1 MNIQIN
7 SLYSNFILW
16 FKKKSGI
23 DLSLYKEEQMKRR
36 ISSFYQKY
44 GASGLPDASEMMEN
58 SPEMYKLFVEHIT
71 INVTE
76 FYRSPVQ
83 WKKLRDLIIPE
94 LIQVKKNIRCW
105 SAACSSGEEP
115 YSLSMVFAYS
125 FPDVQVS
132 ILATDLDSAIL
143 DRAQLATYPQA
154 ALRGLP
160 LTLKGYLQ
168 PQGIEWEVVAKIREK
183 VLFQKHNL
191 LSDPFEPNLDLIVCR
206 NVMIYFTEEAKHQ
219 VYGRFSASLREGGFL
234 FVGGTE
240 QINNPGRYALEA
252 VGSFFYRKKRNQ
264 EEQTMGI

>member
-16 FKKKSGI
+16 FMKKSGI

-44 GASGLPDASEMMEN
+44 GASGFPDASRMMEN
-58 SPEMYKLFVEHIT
+58 DPEMYNSFVEHIT

-76 FYRSPVQ
+76 FYRSPEQ
-83 WKKLRDLIIPE
+83 WKQLRNSIIPE
-94 LIQVKKNIRCW
+94 LILDTKKVSCW

-115 YSLSMVFAYS
+115 YSLSMVFAYN
-125 FPDVQVS
+125 FPGIQVS

-143 DRAQLATYPQA
+143 DQAQLAVYPQA
-154 ALRGLP
+154 VLRRLP
-160 LTLKGYLQ
+160 LTLKEGYLY
-168 PQGIEWEVVAKIREK
+168 PQGMEWKVSNMIREK
-183 VLFQKHNL
+183 VEFRKHNL
-191 LSDPFEPNLDLIVCR
+191 LSDPFGSNLDLILCR

-219 VYGRFSASLREGGFL
+219 MYERFSASLREGGFL
-234 FVGGTE
+234 FVGGME

-252 VGSFFYRKKRNQ
+252 VGSFFYRKKKI
-264 EEQTMGI
+264 E